1 MIEMTIDKKLVSEF
15 VGTFILVFAGCGAI
29 VVESLTGALG
39 HVGIAITF
47 GFVVTA
53 LIYTFGHISGAHFNP
68 AVSIS
73 FALMDEFDKKDLF
86 AYIVAQVTGA
96 IFAVL
101 FLMLL
106 FFEEAKEVKNLAYYG
121 ATIPRG
127 SWYQSF
133 GFEFI
138 LTFILMIVIYGSAVH
153 GKAIK
158 SFAGIA
164 IGFTVGLEAMFAG
177 PICGA
182 SMNPA
187 RSIGPA
193 VVSGNFDSLWLYII
207 APILGSILAGFVY
220 IKYIKCKSP
229 QECGLN

>member
-1 MIEMTIDKKLVSEF
+1 MNKLVSEF
-15 VGTFILVFAGCGAI
+15 IGTFILVFAGCGAI
-29 VVESLTGALG
+29 VVETLTGALG
-39 HVGIAITF
+39 HAGIALTF

-68 AVSIS
+68 AVTIS
-73 FALMDEFDKKDLF
+73 FALIDEFDKKDLLP
-86 AYIVAQVTGA
+86 YIMAQIAGTILA
-96 IFAVL
+96 CLFLLVL
-101 FLMLL
+101 FL
-106 FFEEAKEVKNLAYYG
+106 EEAQGAKELAYYG

-138 LTFILMIVIYGSAVH
+138 LTFILMLVIYGSAVH

-193 VVSGNFDSLWLYII
+193 IVSGNLDSLWLYII
-207 APILGSILAGFVY
+207 APILGSVVAGVIY
-220 IKYIKCKSP
+220 IKFIKCKNP
-229 QECGLN
+229 QECEL